1 MRFRTRAAGNLWEME
16 IDPTTGKPLEDD
28 GEHNALGFRNVDE
41 DATHD
46 ESPGTQGPGA
56 EPVERDDRDP
66 AQG

>member
-1 MRFRTRAAGNLWEME
+1 ME